1 MLTRAYQHSLNGSHL
16 PVGRTLLEVDH
27 VSLRFGGVKAL
38 SDVSFTVTEGH
49 VHAVIGPNGAGK
61 SSLLNCASGLYRPQ
75 QGQIRLHT
83 ADAPRDADT
92 SPAEGVPLEP
102 GEPTVR
108 THQLTS
114 LPPHRIARLG
124 VARSFQNIELF
135 SHLTV
140 LDNLMLG
147 RHIHMRHSV
156 LASMLWFGPARRQE
170 IAHRQLVEEVID
182 LLQLQPYRGKPVGSL
197 AYGIQKR
204 VELGRAI
211 CLQPA
216 LLLLDEPMAGMN
228 AEEKE
233 DMARYV
239 LDVHELAGV
248 SVVLIEHD
256 MNVVMDIS
264 DRVSVL
270 DFGKLIADGTP
281 DEVKADPAVIEAY
294 LGADEEDGA
303 VREAVHRQEEQL
315 QHEHEEHVAG
325 EQAP

>member
-1 MLTRAYQHSLNGSHL
+1 MLTRAYQHSLNGSSR
-16 PVGRTLLEVDH
+16 PQGRPLLEVDD

-38 SDVSFTVTEGH
+38 TDVSFTITQGD
-49 VHAVIGPNGAGK
+49 VHAIIGPNGAGK
-61 SSLLNCASGLYRPQ
+61 SSLLNCISGIYHPQ
-75 QGQIRLHT
+75 EGQIRLHT
-83 ADAPRDADT
+83 GGGEDE
-92 SPAEGVPLEP
+92 EGRSVPEGQHL
-102 GEPTVR
+102 
-108 THQLTS
+108 LTQ
-114 LPPHRIARLG
+114 LPPYKVARLG

-135 SHLTV
+135 AHLSV
-140 LDNLMLG
+140 LENLMLG
-147 RHIHMRHSV
+147 RHIHMKHSV

-170 IAHRQLVEEVID
+170 IEHRHLVEEVID
-182 LLQLQPYRGKPVGSL
+182 LLQLQAHRNQPVGSL

-204 VELGRAI
+204 VELGRALCI
-211 CLQPA
+211 QPT

-270 DFGKLIADGTP
+270 DFGRLIADGTP

-294 LGADEEDGA
+294 LGADRHAAELVERAAEGQ
-303 VREAVHRQEEQL
+303 EAAH
-315 QHEHEEHVAG
+315 G
-325 EQAP
+325 